1 MSQIADYNVANAS
14 GAAVRSDINNIFL
27 AVASANSGTSE
38 PSTMY
43 PFMIWVDTTND
54 LVKLRN
60 GANDAWLT
68 LPYSMTASNTVD
80 INGGTVDG
88 TTIGSSSASTIV
100 GTTVVANTSLNI
112 ASDGATVT
120 GIKDEDDMSS
130 NSAVKL
136 ATQQSIKAYVDSQV
150 DTVDT
155 LGEVL
160 AIGNTTGGTDLAV
173 SANDDITFTDSS
185 KAIFGAS
192 SDLSIYHD
200 GSNSYVDEQ
209 GTGNLYLKGS
219 DSVRFLSSAGEDMV
233 VARTDGAVELYHNN
247 TLKLSTSTLGVNIG
261 NTSTGFHS
269 SVHPLIVGSG
279 SGDEGMAIF
288 SGSSNKGKIGFAD
301 AASDDSG
308 SYRGYFQYDHA
319 ADGLNIGTA
328 GSTVMTID
336 ASGNVGIGVTDPD
349 STIDISGGSNKLGI
363 LRLTQRA
370 SGAAAYGLDMGLDP
384 SSGDPV
390 FSRIVSDAVSEV
402 FRIQRSSGNIG
413 IGTSSPATLMN
424 IKGATAGSGKLLI
437 ESGTLTNNNQAALFM
452 AASNVNGHSGNV
464 SIECNH
470 PNNQQSDLVI
480 RTGATDSTSYGT
492 ERFRITTDGNVGIGN
507 SSPSADTGV
516 ARFLQIGSS
525 SDAHSGLVLE
535 DNSGQWEFQNNGT
548 LSFFYDGSQKMALTT
563 AGNLLVGCSDLPTGS
578 VSGFGFTA
586 DQFYTSTTGTGAN
599 TQVRFYNGNGLVGNI
614 TTDGS
619 ATAYNTSS
627 DARLKDVSGEA
638 RGLEVINALN
648 PVAFNWKADNTED
661 EGLLAQEVMEIV
673 PNSVSQGEDEYY
685 QMDYSKLVT
694 PLIKAIQ
701 ELSAEVEQLKQQAH
715 EKCEN

>member
-336 ASGNVGIGVTDPD
+336 ASGNVGIGVPDPD

>member
-525 SDAHSGLVLE
+525 SDAQSGLVLE

-548 LSFFYDGSQKMALTT
+548 LSFFYDGSEKMALTT

>member
-160 AIGNTTGGTDLAV
+160 AIGNTTGGTNIAV
-173 SANDDITFTDSS
+173 SANDDITFTNSS
-185 KAIFGAS
+185 QALFGTTPDLKIFHNGT
-192 SDLSIYHD
+192 D
-200 GSNSYVDEQ
+200 SYVQDS
-209 GTGNLYLKGS
+209 GTGSLMLAA
-219 DSVRFLSSAGEDMV
+219 SAVFVTNADTSENMIKAV
-233 VARTDGAVELYHNN
+233 SDGAVELYHNGNLRLITNDSGAELTGATSAYFDLDSTTNSNAGLRLYENN
-247 TLKLSTSTLGVNIG
+247 TFKWQLYNDGDASDAFKIDYATGTAVIVDQSGNVSIG
-261 NTSTGFHS
+261 NSSPSADTGVARF
-269 SVHPLIVGSG
+269 LQI
-279 SGDEGMAIF
+279 
-288 SGSSNKGKIGFAD
+288 GSSSD
-301 AASDDSG
+301 AHSG
-308 SYRGYFQYDHA
+308 LVLEDNSGQWEFQNNGTLSFFYDGSEKMA
-319 ADGLNIGTA
+319 LTTA
-328 GSTVMTID
+328 
-336 ASGNVGIGVTDPD
+336 GNVGIGDTSPAGRLTVKAADNTYAGGLRIEGTDE
-349 STIDISGGSNKLGI
+349 TTALGI
-363 LRLTQRA
+363 THIN
-370 SGAAAYGLDMGLDP
+370 
-384 SSGDPV
+384 GDN
-390 FSRIVSDAVSEV
+390 F
-402 FRIQRSSGNIG
+402 FSGNATDDHITLKDDGKVG
-413 IGTSSPATLMN
+413 IGTTSPATLMN

-492 ERFRITTDGNVGIGN
+492 ERFRITTDGNV
-507 SSPSADTGV
+507 
-516 ARFLQIGSS
+516 
-525 SDAHSGLVLE
+525 
-535 DNSGQWEFQNNGT
+535 
-548 LSFFYDGSQKMALTT
+548 
-563 AGNLLVGCSDLPTGS
+563 LVGTSATGYPD
-578 VSGFGFTA
+578 GKLHAWTNTA
-586 DQFYTSTTGTGAN
+586 DQYAASFRHDGNATTSLGIAIICGTDDASGTN
-599 TQVRFYNGNGLVGNI
+599 TAINILMGNGNGIGSVTFSGS
-614 TTDGS
+614 TTS
-619 ATAYNTSS
+619 YNTSS
-627 DARLKDVSGEA
+627 DGRLKDITGEA
-638 RGLEVINALN
+638 KGLEIINALN
-648 PVAFNWKADNTED
+648 PVAFTWKSSGVKA
-661 EGLLAQEVMEIV
+661 EGLIAQEVEKLV
-673 PNSVSQGEDEYY
+673 DHAVCKTKENEYL

-694 PLIKAIQ
+694 PLIKAVQ

>member
-160 AIGNTTGGTDLAV
+160 AIGNTTGGTNIAV
-173 SANDDITFTDSS
+173 SANDDITFTNSS
-185 KAIFGAS
+185 QAIFGAS

-247 TLKLSTSTLGVNIG
+247 TLKLKHQ
-261 NTSTGFHS
+261 HS
-269 SVHPLIVGSG
+269 
-279 SGDEGMAIF
+279 
-288 SGSSNKGKIGFAD
+288 
-301 AASDDSG
+301 
-308 SYRGYFQYDHA
+308 RG
-319 ADGLNIGTA
+319 
-328 GSTVMTID
+328 
-336 ASGNVGIGVTDPD
+336 
-349 STIDISGGSNKLGI
+349 
-363 LRLTQRA
+363 
-370 SGAAAYGLDMGLDP
+370 
-384 SSGDPV
+384 
-390 FSRIVSDAVSEV
+390 
-402 FRIQRSSGNIG
+402 
-413 IGTSSPATLMN
+413 
-424 IKGATAGSGKLLI
+424 
-437 ESGTLTNNNQAALFM
+437 
-452 AASNVNGHSGNV
+452 
-464 SIECNH
+464 
-470 PNNQQSDLVI
+470 
-480 RTGATDSTSYGT
+480 
-492 ERFRITTDGNVGIGN
+492 
-507 SSPSADTGV
+507 
-516 ARFLQIGSS
+516 
-525 SDAHSGLVLE
+525 
-535 DNSGQWEFQNNGT
+535 
-548 LSFFYDGSQKMALTT
+548 
-563 AGNLLVGCSDLPTGS
+563 
-578 VSGFGFTA
+578 
-586 DQFYTSTTGTGAN
+586 
-599 TQVRFYNGNGLVGNI
+599 
-614 TTDGS
+614 
-619 ATAYNTSS
+619 
-627 DARLKDVSGEA
+627 
-638 RGLEVINALN
+638 
-648 PVAFNWKADNTED
+648 
-661 EGLLAQEVMEIV
+661 
-673 PNSVSQGEDEYY
+673 
-685 QMDYSKLVT
+685 
-694 PLIKAIQ
+694 
-701 ELSAEVEQLKQQAH
+701 
-715 EKCEN
+715 

>member
-1 MSQIADYNVANAS
+1 
-14 GAAVRSDINNIFL
+14 
-27 AVASANSGTSE
+27 
-38 PSTMY
+38 
-43 PFMIWVDTTND
+43 
-54 LVKLRN
+54 
-60 GANDAWLT
+60 
-68 LPYSMTASNTVD
+68 
-80 INGGTVDG
+80 
-88 TTIGSSSASTIV
+88 
-100 GTTVVANTSLNI
+100 
-112 ASDGATVT
+112 
-120 GIKDEDDMSS
+120 
-130 NSAVKL
+130 
-136 ATQQSIKAYVDSQV
+136 
-150 DTVDT
+150 
-155 LGEVL
+155 
-160 AIGNTTGGTDLAV
+160 
-173 SANDDITFTDSS
+173 
-185 KAIFGAS
+185 
-192 SDLSIYHD
+192 
-200 GSNSYVDEQ
+200 
-209 GTGNLYLKGS
+209 
-219 DSVRFLSSAGEDMV
+219 
-233 VARTDGAVELYHNN
+233 
-247 TLKLSTSTLGVNIG
+247 
-261 NTSTGFHS
+261 
-269 SVHPLIVGSG
+269 
-279 SGDEGMAIF
+279 
-288 SGSSNKGKIGFAD
+288 
-301 AASDDSG
+301 
-308 SYRGYFQYDHA
+308 
-319 ADGLNIGTA
+319 
-328 GSTVMTID
+328 MTID

>member
-525 SDAHSGLVLE
+525 SDAQSGLVLE